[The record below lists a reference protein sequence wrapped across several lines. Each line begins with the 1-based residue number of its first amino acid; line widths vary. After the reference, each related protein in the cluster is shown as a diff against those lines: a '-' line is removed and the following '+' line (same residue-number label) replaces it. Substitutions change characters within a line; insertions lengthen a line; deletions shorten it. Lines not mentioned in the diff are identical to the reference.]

1 MNQKVIY
8 SLLNAGIVG
17 GIVFLSSLS
26 LQYPPTA
33 QVLYQAFIGAGLALL
48 TQAKSIMEGLIGDG
62 NGGGKGGIDDMTK
75 PEQEIHFQSI
85 RKDNVR
91 RLGML
96 I

>member
-1 MNQKVIY
+1 MNQKSVYY
-8 SLLNAGIVG
+8 SLINAGIVG

-33 QVLYQAFIGAGLALL
+33 QVLYQAVIGAGLALL

-62 NGGGKGGIDDMTK
+62 NGGNSGIDDMTK
-75 PEQEIHFQSI
+75 PEQETHIQSI
-85 RKDNVR
+85 RKDVR

>member
-8 SLLNAGIVG
+8 SLLNALIVG
-17 GIVFLSSLS
+17 GIVFLSSLPS
-26 LQYPPTA
+26 QYPPTA
-33 QVLYQAFIGAGLALL
+33 QVLYQAVIGAGLALL
-48 TQAKSIMEGLIGDG
+48 TQVKSIMEGLIGDG
-62 NGGGKGGIDDMTK
+62 NGGGKSGIDDLTI
-75 PEQEIHFQSI
+75 PEQEIHINSI